1 MASITHRPQNVEANS
16 EAATSN
22 SREAFEKLLES
33 YSQPTQLHDGA
44 MMKGRVIR
52 VTENDVIVDVGHKL
66 EGLVP
71 IAQFKDR
78 DGQVT
83 VKPGD
88 EVDVTVERRGD
99 REGYVTLSHEKAQ
112 RVRVWDDLEKAF
124 NDQTHITGRVLDR
137 IKGGLAVDF
146 GVRAF
151 LPGSQVDVKPIRN
164 LDSLKGQDIEVKV
177 IKFNRRRGNV
187 VVSRKVL
194 IEQEQNARKQI
205 TLTHLAEGAV
215 VRGVIKNM
223 TDYGAFVDLGGLDGL
238 LHVTDM
244 SWGRANHPS
253 DVVQVGEEVDLL
265 VLKFDREKERVALG
279 LKQLYPDPWHD
290 ADTKYAVGT
299 KIKGKV
305 VNVTDYGAFV
315 ELEPGV
321 EGLVH
326 VSEMSWSKRVKHPS
340 KFMHPGDS
348 VEVEILD
355 VQPHDRRISL
365 SLRQTEPNP
374 WHTLSERYQVGAKIE
389 GKVRNLTDFGA
400 FIEIEDGIDGLVHV
414 SDISWTKRIKHP
426 SEALKKGD
434 KVEALILSIDG
445 DNRRLSLG
453 IKQLTPDAWESFFE
467 RYRVGDVVRGKVVR
481 TASFGA
487 FVELE
492 PGIEGLC
499 HVSEAGADR
508 ASRGAGR
515 HAPAEAAEAPSFEV
529 GQEMA
534 FKIIKLSPVEH
545 KIGLSLRAVGEEL
558 ERQEL
563 DSYLQRQRAGGATS
577 TLEEMMN
584 LKKPED

>member
-52 VTENDVIVDVGHKL
+52 VTESDVIVDVGHKL

-71 IAQFKDR
+71 VAQFKDR

-99 REGYVTLSHEKAQ
+99 REGYVTLSHEKAA

-124 NDQTHITGRVLDR
+124 NDQTPITGRVLDR

-194 IEQEQNARKQI
+194 IEEEQNARKQI

-340 KFMHPGDS
+340 KFMHPGDN

-374 WHTLSERYQVGAKIE
+374 WHTLSERYQVGAKVE

-499 HVSEAGADR
+499 HVSEAGAEK
-508 ASRGAGR
+508 ARGAGR
-515 HAPAEAAEAPSFEV
+515 HAQGEAAEAPSFEV

-563 DSYLQRQRAGGATS
+563 DTYLQKQRAGGATS

-584 LKKPED
+584 LKKPEE

>member
-1 MASITHRPQNVEANS
+1 MTMASIPNRPHSTENG
-16 EAATSN
+16 EAAAPSN
-22 SREAFEKLLES
+22 SREGFEKLLDS
-33 YSQPTQLHDGA
+33 YTQPTHLHEGA
-44 MMKGRVIR
+44 MLKGWVIK
-52 VTENDVIVDVGHKL
+52 VTDTAVIVDVGYKL
-66 EGLVP
+66 EGMVP
-71 IAQFKDR
+71 ITQFRDR

-88 EVDVTVERRGD
+88 TVDVTVERGGAD
-99 REGYVTLSHEKAQ
+99 REGYVCLSHEKAQ

-124 NDQTHITGRVLDR
+124 NDQTPIKGRVIDR
-137 IKGGLAVDF
+137 IKGGLSVDF

-151 LPGSQVDVKPIRN
+151 LPGSQVDVKPLRN
-164 LDSLKGQDIEVKV
+164 LDALKGQDIEVKV

-194 IEQEQNARKQI
+194 LEAEINARKQI
-205 TLTHLAEGAV
+205 TLSHLAEGAV

-265 VLKFDREKERVALG
+265 VLKFDHDKERVALG

-290 ADTKYAVGT
+290 ADQKYPVGT
-299 KIKGKV
+299 QIKGKV

-340 KFMHPGDS
+340 KFVHPGDN

-374 WHTLSERYQVGAKIE
+374 WHTLSDRYQVGAKVE

-400 FIEIEDGIDGLVHV
+400 FIEIEEGIDGLVHV
-414 SDISWTKRIKHP
+414 SDISQPPLVAGHQ
-426 SEALKKGD
+426 A
-434 KVEALILSIDG
+434 AYA
-445 DNRRLSLG
+445 RRL
-453 IKQLTPDAWESFFE
+453 
-467 RYRVGDVVRGKVVR
+467 GK
-481 TASFGA
+481 
-487 FVELE
+487 L
-492 PGIEGLC
+492 
-499 HVSEAGADR
+499 
-508 ASRGAGR
+508 
-515 HAPAEAAEAPSFEV
+515 
-529 GQEMA
+529 
-534 FKIIKLSPVEH
+534 
-545 KIGLSLRAVGEEL
+545 LRAVS
-558 ERQEL
+558 R
-563 DSYLQRQRAGGATS
+563 RRRGAR
-577 TLEEMMN
+577 
-584 LKKPED
+584 

>member
-52 VTENDVIVDVGHKL
+52 VTESDVIVDVGHKL

-83 VKPGD
+83 IKPGD

-99 REGYVTLSHEKAQ
+99 REGYVTLSHEKAA

-124 NDQTHITGRVLDR
+124 NDQTPITGRVLDR

-194 IEQEQNARKQI
+194 IEEEQNARKQI

-340 KFMHPGDS
+340 KFMHPGDN

-374 WHTLSERYQVGAKIE
+374 WHTLSERYQVGAKVE

-499 HVSEAGADR
+499 HVSEAGAEK
-508 ASRGAGR
+508 ARGAGR
-515 HAPAEAAEAPSFEV
+515 HAQGEAAEAPSFEV

-563 DSYLQRQRAGGATS
+563 DTYLQKQRAGGATS

-584 LKKPED
+584 LKKPEE